1 MTETIKQG
9 MPVSVRKVAL
19 MIAGISLAAMVA
31 YSVGYR
37 MEHPSLTKH
46 HNDDPGHAGHATDMG
61 DNPMAMIGA
70 LMQKLQEN
78 PGDVGLMSTLGRS
91 FMSMQS
97 WERALTFWDMIL
109 EVEAENTLALN
120 QKGVCLFRLKRFE
133 EAAKPLERILVIDK
147 DDLHARF
154 NLGILYKHY
163 LDDPARA
170 KAHFQAVLDAKPD
183 DKTLLEGARKELGN

>member
-46 HNDDPGHAGHATDMG
+46 NNDHPGHAEHASDMG
-61 DNPMAMIGA
+61 DNPMAMVGA

-78 PGDVGLMSTLGRS
+78 PGDIDLMSTLGRS

-120 QKGVCLFRLKRFE
+120 QKGVCLFRLKRFK
-133 EAAKPLERILVIDK
+133 EAAEPLERILVIDK
-147 DDLHARF
+147 EDLHARF

-163 LDDPARA
+163 LDNPDQA
-170 KAHFQAVLDAKPD
+170 KAYFQAVLDAKPD
-183 DKTLLEGARKELGN
+183 DKTLLEGARKELGK